1 MLHGLPFALESGF
14 TRIKNGDAQLVAKIL
29 VILTLIDLSSQL
41 ILLDEI

>member
-1 MLHGLPFALESGF
+1 MLHGLPFALEGGF
-14 TRIKNGDAQLVAKIL
+14 TRIENGDAQSVTKVL